1 MPFYVINK
9 LLCYNFIG
17 DKMKKNKLL
26 IIYFLL
32 LVIGVYALF
41 RAYNVEEFYG
51 EIYLKVLKASA
62 LLLMYIVPAIMLG
75 IFLAKKYKGSTKL
88 FFFTIFTG
96 AFITLSI
103 SIYANEAIEN
113 GFRYFLK
120 EDTFYNWQDALS
132 SPYTEEILKMATAV
146 LCMVILNAKK
156 KVDFLLSG
164 FGVGLGFQ
172 IMEDI
177 GYIIPYDSTYDEISM
192 ITNNSIDRIKGALG
206 SHMIYSAVFMM
217 GLYYYSRGEKLK
229 GLLLMLAV
237 MVNHFMWNMPL
248 ATTLIEIIAIVMVVI
263 IFVVEIIKIQKE
275 SNLPKNL

>member
-1 MPFYVINK
+1 
-9 LLCYNFIG
+9 
-17 DKMKKNKLL
+17 MKNKNKLL

-32 LVIGVYALF
+32 LAIGIYALIS
-41 RAYNVEEFYG
+41 AYYVEEFSK
-51 EIYLKVLKASA
+51 EIYLKVFKTSTM
-62 LLLMYIVPAIMLG
+62 LLIYIVPAIMLG
-75 IFLAKKYKGSTKL
+75 IFLAKKYKVSTKL

-103 SIYANEAIEN
+103 SVYVNEAIEN
-113 GFRYFLK
+113 GFSFFMP
-120 EDTFYNWQDALS
+120 EDTFYEWQDALS
-132 SPYTEEILKMATAV
+132 SPYTEEILKMGSAV

-192 ITNNSIDRIKGALG
+192 ITNNSMDRIKGALG

-248 ATTLIEIIAIVMVVI
+248 ATTLIDIIAIAMVVI

-275 SNLPKNL
+275 NNLPKKL

>member
-1 MPFYVINK
+1 
-9 LLCYNFIG
+9 
-17 DKMKKNKLL
+17 MKKNKLL

-51 EIYLKVLKASA
+51 EIYLKVFKTSTM
-62 LLLMYIVPAIMLG
+62 LLIYVVPAILLG
-75 IFLAKKYKGSTKL
+75 IILARKYDGSTKL
-88 FFFTIFTG
+88 LFFAIITG

-146 LCMVILNAKK
+146 ICMVILNAKK

-177 GYIIPYDSTYDEISM
+177 GYIIPYDSTFDEVSM

-237 MVNHFMWNMPL
+237 MLNHFMWNMPL
-248 ATTLIEIIAIVMVVI
+248 ATTLIDIIAIVMVVV
-263 IFVVEIIKIQKE
+263 IFVVEIIKIHKE
-275 SNLPKNL
+275 SNLPKKL

>member
-1 MPFYVINK
+1 
-9 LLCYNFIG
+9 
-17 DKMKKNKLL
+17 MKKNKLL

-32 LVIGVYALF
+32 LAIGIYALIS
-41 RAYNVEEFYG
+41 AYYVEEFSK
-51 EIYLKVLKASA
+51 EIFLKVFKTSTM
-62 LLLMYIVPAIMLG
+62 LLIYIVPAILLG
-75 IFLAKKYKGSTKL
+75 IILAKKYDGSMKLL
-88 FFFTIFTG
+88 FFSIIAG

-103 SIYANEAIEN
+103 SVYVNEAIEN
-113 GFRYFLK
+113 GFSFFMP
-120 EDTFYNWQDALS
+120 EDTFYEWQDALA
-132 SPYTEEILKMATAV
+132 SPYAEEILKMATAV
-146 LCMVILNAKK
+146 LCMLILNSKK
-156 KVDFLLSG
+156 RIDFLLSG

-217 GLYYYSRGEKLK
+217 GLYYYSRGKKLK

-248 ATTLIEIIAIVMVVI
+248 ATTLVDIIAIVMVVI

-275 SNLPKNL
+275 NNLPKNL

>member
-1 MPFYVINK
+1 M
-9 LLCYNFIG
+9 
-17 DKMKKNKLL
+17 
-26 IIYFLL
+26 
-32 LVIGVYALF
+32 GVYALF

-51 EIYLKVLKASA
+51 EIYFKVLKAST

-96 AFITLSI
+96 AIITLSI

-132 SPYTEEILKMATAV
+132 SPYTEEILKMASAV
-146 LCMVILNAKK
+146 ICMVILNAKK

-192 ITNNSIDRIKGALG
+192 ITNNSIDRIKGAIG

-217 GLYYYSRGEKLK
+217 GLYYFSRGEKLK
-229 GLLLMLAV
+229 GISLMMIV
-237 MVNHFMWNMPL
+237 MVNHFMWNMPFK
-248 ATTLIEIIAIVMVVI
+248 TTWLDIIIILMVVI
-263 IFVVEIIKIQKE
+263 IFIYEVVKIKKE
-275 SNLPKNL
+275 SDYNNSNN

>member
-1 MPFYVINK
+1 
-9 LLCYNFIG
+9 
-17 DKMKKNKLL
+17 MKKNKLL

-120 EDTFYNWQDALS
+120 EDTFYSWQDALS
-132 SPYTEEILKMATAV
+132 SPYTEEILKMGSAV

-192 ITNNSIDRIKGALG
+192 ITNNSMDRIKGALG

-248 ATTLIEIIAIVMVVI
+248 ATTLVDIIAIVMVVI

>member
-1 MPFYVINK
+1 
-9 LLCYNFIG
+9 
-17 DKMKKNKLL
+17 MKNKNKLL

-32 LVIGVYALF
+32 LAIGIYALIS
-41 RAYNVEEFYG
+41 AYYVEEFSK
-51 EIYLKVLKASA
+51 EIYLKVFKISTM
-62 LLLMYIVPAIMLG
+62 LLIYIVPAIMLG

-132 SPYTEEILKMATAV
+132 SPYTEEILKMASAV

-177 GYIIPYDSTYDEISM
+177 GYIIPEDATFDEVSM

-248 ATTLIEIIAIVMVVI
+248 ATTLIDIIAIVMVVI